1 VLQIYFIRIFA
12 IIQLLHIGRRQA
24 MYAKY
29 VELRD
34 KKGVRDADVAK
45 GTGID
50 PSTFTDWKKNTCQP
64 KLEKLLK
71 IADYFGVTINEFI
84 DAR

>member
-1 VLQIYFIRIFA
+1 
-12 IIQLLHIGRRQA
+12 

-45 GTGID
+45 ATGLY
-50 PSTFTDWKKNTCQP
+50 PSVFTDWKKGNSSP
-64 KLEKLLK
+64 KIDKLLK
-71 IADYFGVTINEFI
+71 IADFFGVSIEEFVK
-84 DAR
+84 